1 MDTLSATSL
10 PEQVLGAVDAALAAG
25 TVVIQD
31 GQLQLA
37 AEAEPADDDALLG
50 NHDPSNSDHTDAN
63 SNATSGESSLEQER
77 LILGFALHG
86 EQDNSPIWARFR
98 AALGLRPDQSVP
110 DSLWSLPPHQQL
122 SSEIEAIFQGQRD
135 LRTLN
140 GHTLIESTR
149 LRLERGQIQGSL
161 QQISADISA
170 LARDASGLIA
180 NDLQIA
186 IELLQ
191 STRARTLL
199 KAAGS
204 ELELAL
210 RRDRCIEQ
218 VAQTML
224 NAIENARAL
233 VAGRLGQS
241 IELECFSSERETL
254 LEAMTQERCSA
265 ISTGIAALDMDLQ
278 GGVQPSDTGKL
289 NVIGARTGV
298 GKTTVG
304 MAAAMGLALH
314 GAGVLVLSSEL
325 SSREIT
331 ARALSHYAY
340 RRDHLACR
348 AWILEGR
355 GRRREV
361 ASGFEAMLSQ
371 WQQERDAGVIGDFH
385 SKALFHA
392 TAEDMIDAMH
402 AAKARNPGLSA
413 VFIDHFHALRPSKGY
428 INRSQEMEARIL
440 LLYQAAKACQLD
452 LFLMAQLNRDAC
464 LSDAPRLDHING
476 TDAIAQ
482 LATAVWLLEFER
494 NSESFNPGVLQ
505 LTHAKCRNGQR
516 VGDDFIH
523 CKTSI
528 LQVNREYNAI
538 TSEAHC

>member
-1 MDTLSATSL
+1 MDTLTATAL
-10 PEQVLGAVDAALAAG
+10 PEQVLGALDAALAAG
-25 TVVIQD
+25 TVVIRD
-31 GQLQLA
+31 GQLQSADEGALA
-37 AEAEPADDDALLG
+37 TAV
-50 NHDPSNSDHTDAN
+50 NTRSSSDQGSCQQD
-63 SNATSGESSLEQER
+63 SREQER
-77 LILGFALHG
+77 LILGFVLHG
-86 EQDNSPIWARFR
+86 EQDNSPLWARFR
-98 AALGLRPDQSVP
+98 AALGLRPDQPVP
-110 DSLWSLPPHQQL
+110 ETLWSSPVHQQL
-122 SSEIEAIFQGQRD
+122 CSEIEALFRGERD
-135 LRTLN
+135 LRRLN
-140 GHTLIESTR
+140 GHTLLESTR

-161 QQISADISA
+161 QEISRTIGA
-170 LARDASGLIA
+170 LSREASGLA
-180 NDLQIA
+180 SNDLQIA

-191 STRARTLL
+191 SSRARALL
-199 KAAGS
+199 QAAGS
-204 ELELAL
+204 ELALAL
-210 RRDRCIEQ
+210 KRDRCIER
-218 VAQTML
+218 VADDML
-224 NAIENARAL
+224 RSIENARAL
-233 VAGRLGQS
+233 VAGRLGETMQ
-241 IELECFSSERETL
+241 LDCFSSTREPL
-254 LEAMTQERCSA
+254 LSAMTQERCTP

-314 GAGVLVLSSEL
+314 GAGVLFLSSEL

-340 RRDHLACR
+340 RRQALGCR

-361 ASGFEAMLSQ
+361 AQGFTALLDQ
-371 WQQERDAGVIGDFH
+371 WEQERAEGLIGDFH

-392 TAEDMIDAMH
+392 SAEDMVDAMH
-402 AAKARNPGLSA
+402 AAKAKDPALSA

-464 LSDAPRLDHING
+464 LSETPRLDHING

-494 NSESFNPGVLQ
+494 NAEHFNPGVLH
-505 LTHAKCRNGQR
+505 LVHGKFRNGQR
-516 VGDDFIH
+516 LADDFIS

-528 LQVNREYNAI
+528 LQVNRDYNAI
-538 TSEAHC
+538 TSEAHL

>member
-1 MDTLSATSL
+1 MDTLTATSL

-37 AEAEPADDDALLG
+37 AEAEPAAADALLS
-50 NHDPSNSDHTDAN
+50 NPDPSNSDPTDDP
-63 SNATSGESSLEQER
+63 SNATSGECSLEQER

-110 DSLWSLPPHQQL
+110 DSLWSLPLHQQL

-149 LRLERGQIQGSL
+149 LRLERGQIKGSL
-161 QQISADISA
+161 QQISADITA

-218 VAQTML
+218 VAQSML

-254 LEAMTQERCSA
+254 LEAMTQERCAA

-314 GAGVLVLSSEL
+314 GAGVLFLSSEL

-331 ARALSHYAY
+331 A
-340 RRDHLACR
+340 R

-516 VGDDFIH
+516 AGDDFIH